1 MRFVLCMYTDQE
13 ERNFRN
19 SIRPAEG
26 FFLAVCVC
34 ARVYVCVHTIFETL
48 CSVVASPIHMYVYI
62 RTDRTA
68 NISNI
73 FGVLE
78 EKNTSLR
85 ISEDRF
91 ARSQR
96 IFGITC
102 RGARGLGVDR
112 FIMCNMRVYDE

>member
-34 ARVYVCVHTIFETL
+34 VCIYDFRNPLLGCCFPYTYVC
-48 CSVVASPIHMYVYI
+48 I

-85 ISEDRF
+85 ISEDRLLEAKEF
-91 ARSQR
+91 SVLLVM
-96 IFGITC
+96 G
-102 RGARGLGVDR
+102 RGGSGGSFYSRYIATHV
-112 FIMCNMRVYDE
+112 